1 MNIKKLGRYSTPYM
15 YWLLALVVFPMA
27 MMFFLTFFNTD
38 ALVFDSWSITFT
50 HWTRLWLDSTVR
62 VALLNSFK
70 YAGLATLIAFV
81 LGYPMAYILAR
92 SPFSNKLVILVLTI
106 IPMWSN
112 SLLRSNALANLLS
125 EQSLVNDILSKIGMS
140 FIWNIKGSGI
150 AITIGLVLTYLPF
163 MILPIYTVLDKMDS
177 SLLEASMD
185 LGANPARTFLR
196 VTFPMSLKGVMTG
209 FIMVFLPS
217 FSGFAIPKILGSGR
231 VMFIGTLI
239 DSSFINRN
247 YNFGSLLSLIII
259 ILIFGSIFLV
269 NRFDKEGETLL

>member
-1 MNIKKLGRYSTPYM
+1 MNIKKLGRYASPYK
-15 YWLLALVVFPMA
+15 YWLIALVVFPMV

-38 ALVFDSWSITFT
+38 ALVFDSWAITLS

-62 VALLNSFK
+62 VALLNSFQ
-70 YAGLATLIAFV
+70 YAGLATIIAFI
-81 LGYPMAYILAR
+81 LGYPTAYILAR

-125 EQSLVNDILSKIGMS
+125 EQSIVNDILSNFGMS
-140 FIWNIKGSGI
+140 FIWNIKGSGL

-177 SLLEASMD
+177 SLVEASMD

-196 VTFPMSLKGVMTG
+196 VTFPMSLKGVTTG
-209 FIMVFLPS
+209 VIMVFLPS

-259 ILIFGSIFLV
+259 IIIFGSMFLV
-269 NRFDKEGETLL
+269 NQVDKEGETLI